1 MGAQFARGASVC
13 SDDYYGGCVN
23 NFNNERKLKMKKILS
38 LVLVMLMC
46 VLMVGC
52 TQADKVSHNI
62 SREADRFN
70 VTRRLAVINARTDKP
85 VFEIIGNFSIS
96 NTSTNELAV
105 TVEVEQGKYKKHYV
119 YLNEWTIYTVEDVS
133 GAYVDN
139 YHYEVNYLPEAIM
152 PVTITT
158 KD

>member
-1 MGAQFARGASVC
+1 
-13 SDDYYGGCVN
+13 
-23 NFNNERKLKMKKILS
+23 MKKLLALILTVIMI
-38 LVLVMLMC
+38 LGLA
-46 VLMVGC
+46 GC
-52 TQADKVSHNI
+52 TQADRVSSNI
-62 SREADRFN
+62 SKEADRFN

-96 NTSTNELAV
+96 NNINNELEV
-105 TVEVEQGKYKKHYV
+105 VCEVEQGKYKKHFV

-139 YHYEVNYLPEAIM
+139 YHYEVNYLPEMII
-152 PVTITT
+152 PVTITQ

>member
-1 MGAQFARGASVC
+1 MK
-13 SDDYYGGCVN
+13 
-23 NFNNERKLKMKKILS
+23 ERKIKMKKILCLILVGLICFS
-38 LVLVMLMC
+38 LVAC
-46 VLMVGC
+46 S
-52 TQADKVSHNI
+52 QAERVSYNI
-62 SREADRFN
+62 SKEADNFN

-85 VFEIIGNFSIS
+85 IFEIIGNFSIS

-105 TVEVEQGKYKKHYV
+105 TVEVEKGQYKKHYV

-139 YHYEVNYLPEAIM
+139 YHYEVNYLPEMII
-152 PVTITT
+152 PVTITM